1 MRRRLSLP
9 LLVPPMTIEEEEDQD
24 SEDNNADGGDEV
36 GPSTAG
42 KGCFISL

>member
-1 MRRRLSLP
+1 
-9 LLVPPMTIEEEEDQD
+9 MTIEEEEDQD
-24 SEDNNADGGDEV
+24 IDDNNNADGGDEV